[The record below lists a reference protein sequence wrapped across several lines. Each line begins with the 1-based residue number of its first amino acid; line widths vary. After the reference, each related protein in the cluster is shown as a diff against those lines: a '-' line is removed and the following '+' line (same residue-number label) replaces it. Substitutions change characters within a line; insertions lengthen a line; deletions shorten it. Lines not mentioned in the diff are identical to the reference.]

1 MKQAHIIGC
10 LVLHLALT
18 ASASAQE
25 ATEPPTYRPLIDRAL
40 SESRASHWQEARALF
55 RRAFEIY
62 PNARALRGLGMTSF
76 ELRDYV
82 ESVRS
87 LRAALAHP
95 VQPLTEVQHTQVEG
109 LLAQALLFV
118 GSYTLVAPENVVV
131 TIDDRPLSLEP
142 DGTVLLGL
150 GAHRARA
157 RAEDG
162 RTVESAFDVLGGDT
176 GPLPI
181 DFNALTPVVPEA
193 PPVETHEEPVLIVT
207 TPDAPT
213 SAGSDVGP
221 LVLLVS
227 GGALAVAGG
236 VCLGLGVADADAV
249 SAAARGTE
257 WSDVGA
263 VYDRAPV
270 LQGVGAAA
278 LGVGV
283 VMAGIG
289 GVLLATSS
297 SDPVQVQVHADGL
310 SLRGVW

>member
-1 MKQAHIIGC
+1 
-10 LVLHLALT
+10 
-18 ASASAQE
+18 
-25 ATEPPTYRPLIDRAL
+25 
-40 SESRASHWQEARALF
+40 
-55 RRAFEIY
+55 
-62 PNARALRGLGMTSF
+62 
-76 ELRDYV
+76 
-82 ESVRS
+82 
-87 LRAALAHP
+87 
-95 VQPLTEVQHTQVEG
+95 VQHTQVEG

-118 GSYTLVAPENVVV
+118 GSYTLVVPENVVV

-157 RAEDG
+157 RAQDG

-181 DFNALTPVVPEA
+181 DLNALTPVVPEA
-193 PPVETHEEPVLIVT
+193 PPVETHEEPVPMVVA
-207 TPDAPT
+207 TPVAP
-213 SAGSDVGP
+213 SSGGSDAGP

-236 VCLGLGVADADAV
+236 VCLGLGVADADSV

-263 VYDRAPV
+263 AYDRAPV
-270 LQGVGAAA
+270 LQGVGVAA

-297 SDPVQVQVHADGL
+297 SEQVQVQVHAQGM